1 MKDNNEY
8 YKRKEI
14 MVFKDFETA
23 FTVYGNT
30 LMKIANIRQ
39 WTVTIMVGLLVVLFT
54 AIVDI
59 NQILIAVVFCLLAFL
74 ILELRERSSLK
85 YNKKQVLYL
94 ETIFQIKDEAEYKKK
109 IETYVFRDLKLRG
122 YGRRKKIMH
131 LFRSLKDIEFLV
143 WMAFWVIV
151 WTVFYFVKILCN

>member
-1 MKDNNEY
+1 MKENNEFQ
-8 YKRKEI
+8 KRKET

-54 AIVDI
+54 TTANLI
-59 NQILIAVVFCLLAFL
+59 QIMIAAAFCLIAFL
-74 ILELRERSSLK
+74 VLELRERSSLK

-94 ETIFQIKDEAEYKKK
+94 EEIFQIKDETLYKEK
-109 IETYVFRDLKLRG
+109 IESYVFRDIKLNE
-122 YGRRKKIMH
+122 YGRRKKIKH
-131 LFRSLKDIEFLV
+131 LFRSLKDMELIV
-143 WMAFWVIV
+143 WVIFWIIV
-151 WTVFYFVKILCN
+151 WAVFSLVKYFCN

>member
-1 MKDNNEY
+1 
-8 YKRKEI
+8 

-54 AIVDI
+54 SIV
-59 NQILIAVVFCLLAFL
+59 NLSQILIAAAFCLFSFL
-74 ILELRERSSLK
+74 VLELRERSSLK

-94 ETIFQIKDEAEYKKK
+94 EDIFQIKDEAKYREK
-109 IETYVFRDLKLRG
+109 IESYVFRDLKLKS
-122 YGRRKKIMH
+122 YGRRKKIKH
-131 LFRSLKDIEFLV
+131 LFRSLKDIEL
-143 WMAFWVIV
+143 II
-151 WTVFYFVKILCN
+151 WTVFWIAVWAVFSLVKYFTEHLG